1 MTVLTEGTHAAEFL
15 LSELPGLMSRKQ
27 VVVNLG
33 QNLAAGAVVARPLV
47 AAAAAAV
54 GVPTGD
60 GAITIGAVGPDAV
73 PGTYVLT
80 LAAAAANA
88 GTFNFNAPDGGLIRQ
103 ITVGG
108 GATASSHLTLTIAD
122 GAADFVV
129 GDTFEIVV
137 TEGDTTVLAPA
148 GTDGTQIASGVLYA
162 AVDATAAD
170 TEGTIVHRDAA
181 VLASSLVWPAG
192 ITAGE
197 KAAALAQLGGSNII
211 TR

>member
-15 LSELPGLMSRKQ
+15 LAELPGLMSRKQ
-27 VVVNLG
+27 VVVNLA

-54 GVPTGD
+54 GAPTGD
-60 GAITIGAVGPDAV
+60 GAITVGAVGPDTV

-80 LAAAAANA
+80 CVAAATNA
-88 GTFNFNAPDGGLIRQ
+88 GTFNFSAPNGSLIRQ
-103 ITVGG
+103 ITVAG

-122 GAADFVV
+122 GAADFAV

-137 TEGDTTVLAPA
+137 TEGDTTALAPA
-148 GTDGTQIASGVLYA
+148 GTDGTQIANGVLYA
-162 AVDATAAD
+162 AVNATAAD
-170 TEGTIVHRDAA
+170 TDGVIVYKDAA
-181 VLASSLVWPAG
+181 VLASSLVWPPG
-192 ITAGE
+192 ITAPQ
-197 KAAALAQLGGSNII
+197 KAVALAQLAQSNII